1 MSQFPHDQFAKNLLE
16 SLLSPYGQ
24 VKTAL
29 TLNSEVR
36 EIDVYFTPN
45 ANLSATSDLGLLAQ
59 CAANSAA
66 FEPFRN
72 PVTALEIRS
81 CMSKLYDLHLEIIR
95 QARREKQQKIADE
108 DLPWLWIFTPTLAA
122 PTLLG
127 FGAINEVES
136 WGSGVYLLPPLQ
148 KTGIIVIHQLPA
160 TPQTL
165 WLRLLGKGKVQSQAI
180 TEVGALPADSPY
192 RANALE
198 LFSNLRVILE
208 AKQNMEPEERELIM
222 QLSPLYLEKIR
233 EAEERGIEQGELRGQ
248 VEGKLALVVR
258 LLARRLKVE
267 QLPSDL
273 LLQIQSLPLV
283 KLEELGEALLDFQQM
298 ANLMVWLTNNH
309 PQI

>member
-24 VKTAL
+24 IKTAL

-45 ANLSATSDLGLLAQ
+45 TNLAATGDLGLLAQ
-59 CAANSAA
+59 CATTAA
-66 FEPFRN
+66 VFEPFRN

-81 CMSKLYDLHLEIIR
+81 CMSKLYDLHLDIIR
-95 QARREKQQKIADE
+95 QARREKQQKVAEE
-108 DLPWLWIFTPTLAA
+108 DLPWLWILTPTLAA
-122 PTLLG
+122 ATLLA

-160 TPQTL
+160 EPQTL

-180 TEVGALPADSPY
+180 AQVAALPEDSPY

-208 AKQNMEPEERELIM
+208 AKQNVEPEERELIM

-233 EAEERGIEQGELRGQ
+233 EAEARGIEQGELRGQ

-258 LLARRLKVE
+258 QLTRRLKVE
-267 QLPSDL
+267 QLPTDV
-273 LLQIQSLPLV
+273 LLQIQSLPQE

-298 ANLMVWLTNNH
+298 ADLMSWLISNH
-309 PQI
+309 PQS

>member
-136 WGSGVYLLPPLQ
+136 WGSGVYLLPPTS
-148 KTGIIVIHQLPA
+148 KNRNHC
-160 TPQTL
+160 
-165 WLRLLGKGKVQSQAI
+165 
-180 TEVGALPADSPY
+180 DSPVTSNATNPVVEIVGKRKSPVPGDY
-192 RANALE
+192 R
-198 LFSNLRVILE
+198 S
-208 AKQNMEPEERELIM
+208 
-222 QLSPLYLEKIR
+222 
-233 EAEERGIEQGELRGQ
+233 
-248 VEGKLALVVR
+248 
-258 LLARRLKVE
+258 RRIT
-267 QLPSDL
+267 S
-273 LLQIQSLPLV
+273 
-283 KLEELGEALLDFQQM
+283 G
-298 ANLMVWLTNNH
+298 
-309 PQI
+309 